1 MIHNN
6 SVENYFKNNTSV
18 KLSIAKLKKI
28 LNISDSEVYYLA
40 MNSTEV
46 RIVKPIEVGSN
57 KNKLAVFTY
66 ESKEDRQKREEKEAL
81 EKAKREAKREVSNV
95 NKSSKLT
102 NDKTIDDTIDDTIDI
117 DDTVNVTNIIQ

>member
-1 MIHNN
+1 MTQKMIHNN

-40 MNSTEV
+40 MNSSEV

-81 EKAKREAKREVSNV
+81 EKAEREAKREVSNV
-95 NKSSKLT
+95 NKSSKP
-102 NDKTIDDTIDDTIDI
+102 TIDI
-117 DDTVNVTNIIQ
+117 DHKTIVN

>member
-1 MIHNN
+1 MTQKMIHNN

-40 MNSTEV
+40 MNSSEV

-81 EKAKREAKREVSNV
+81 EKAEREAKREVSNV
-95 NKSSKLT
+95 NKSSKP
-102 NDKTIDDTIDDTIDI
+102 TIDI
-117 DDTVNVTNIIQ
+117 DHKTIDNAVPLTDIIQ

>member
-1 MIHNN
+1 MTQKMIHNN

-40 MNSTEV
+40 MNSSEV

-81 EKAKREAKREVSNV
+81 EKAEREAKREVSNV
-95 NKSSKLT
+95 DKSSKP
-102 NDKTIDDTIDDTIDI
+102 TIDI
-117 DDTVNVTNIIQ
+117 DHKIIDNAVPLTDIIQ